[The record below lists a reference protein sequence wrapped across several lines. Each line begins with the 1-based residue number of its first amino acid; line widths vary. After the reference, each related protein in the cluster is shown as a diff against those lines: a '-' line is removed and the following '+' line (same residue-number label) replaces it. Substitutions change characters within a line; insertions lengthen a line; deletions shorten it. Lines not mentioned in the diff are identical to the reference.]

1 MSNAPINAD
10 AAAAAATATGLR
22 PDQIER
28 AVAEYRSAA
37 EALHVEPNWQAIM
50 HMSGNG
56 IAIAQYVDPA
66 GETKV
71 TLQIDSHKHRGN
83 WVQERAFV
91 LDGTA
96 YETFGEARAAELLRN
111 AKFKPAV
118 VRAPSTNGAVK

>member
-50 HMSGNG
+50 HMRGSGM
-56 IAIAQYVDPA
+56 AIAQYVDPD

-96 YETFGEARAAELLRN
+96 YETFGEARAAELMRN
-111 AKFKPAV
+111 ATFKPAV
-118 VRAPSTNGAVK
+118 VRPSTNGAVK